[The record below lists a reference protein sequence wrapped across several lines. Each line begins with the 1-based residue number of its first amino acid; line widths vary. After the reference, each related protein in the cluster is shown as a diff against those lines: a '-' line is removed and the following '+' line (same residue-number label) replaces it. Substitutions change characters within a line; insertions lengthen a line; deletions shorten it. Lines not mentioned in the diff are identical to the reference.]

1 MQGARALV
9 HVLIES
15 GVEHI
20 FGLPGD
26 TGMAFYDALYEAR
39 DRITH
44 ILTRDERSASFMA
57 DVYARASGRLGVCE
71 GPSGGGATYI
81 VPGVAEAHGSAIPL
95 LCLTTDTPVSQ
106 HGRGVLTELDQESL
120 FRPITKWNA
129 RVNSPVTVAEMT
141 RRAIRMA
148 TSGRPGA
155 VHLSL
160 PTDSLEGDTPDP
172 SVYGIPDFGRAPA
185 LRTRP
190 DPDLIQRAADAIV
203 QAERP
208 VIVAGGGVL
217 TSGAWDEL
225 TLLAETLNIPVAT
238 SINGKGSIAE
248 TSPVSIGIVGGNGAR
263 PYTNAVVA
271 SADLVIFVGTRTDS
285 TTTHHWKV
293 PPMFGGPAAIQIDV
307 EPYEIGN
314 NYRLVA
320 PVAGDA
326 RLALRDLLEAID
338 RPAEIGVRNW
348 SRIDALVAERDRY
361 WADVERQAASRSRPI
376 KPQVVVRAMRKLLDD
391 DVIIVADPG
400 TPTPY
405 LGAQYELRRPGRTT
419 IIPRAHGGLGY
430 AIPGVV
436 GAAYARPDR
445 RVVGMTGDGSFGM
458 SVGELETIT
467 RLGLPIVLIQ
477 CNNGS
482 FGWIKELQHLYH
494 DDRYFSVDFNP
505 VDYAGIARGFGFQA
519 RQIVDPEEV
528 EPALAE
534 ALADGRPWFLDIVTE
549 SQITETPPVAAWIEA
564 EQQRAGAAVGSGA
577 RAERRENGMR

>member
-9 HVLIES
+9 DVLIES

-26 TGMAFYDALYEAR
+26 TGMAFYDALHDRR
-39 DRITH
+39 DRVTH
-44 ILTRDERSASFMA
+44 VMTRDERSASFMA

-95 LCLTTDTPVSQ
+95 LCLTSDTPVNQ

-120 FRPITKWNA
+120 FRPVTKWNA
-129 RVNSPVTVAEMT
+129 RIGSPATVAEMT
-141 RRAIRMA
+141 RRAVRMA
-148 TSGRPGA
+148 TAGRPGA

-160 PTDSLEGDTPDP
+160 PSDTLEGETPDE
-172 SVYGIPDFGRAPA
+172 SVFGIPDFALAPA

-190 DPDLIQRAADAIV
+190 DATLVERAADAIAA
-203 QAERP
+203 AERP

-225 TLLAETLNIPVAT
+225 TRLAEALDIPVAT
-238 SINGKGSIAE
+238 SINGKGSVAE
-248 TSPVSIGIVGGNGAR
+248 TSRVSIGIVGGNGAR
-263 PYTNAVVA
+263 DYTNATVA
-271 SADLVIFVGTRTDS
+271 GSDLVIFIGTRTDS
-285 TTTHHWKV
+285 TTTHHWLI
-293 PPMFGGPAAIQIDV
+293 PRLFGAVTAIQIDV

-314 NYRLVA
+314 NYRLAV

-326 RLALRDLLEAID
+326 KLALADLFEAID
-338 RPAEIGVRNW
+338 NKEKIRRRN
-348 SRIDALVAERDRY
+348 SERVDALLAERDRY
-361 WADVERQAASRSRPI
+361 WADVERQARNDSQPI
-376 KPQVVVRAMRKLLDD
+376 KPQRVVRAMRRLLDD
-391 DVIIVADPG
+391 DVLIVADPG

-405 LGAQYELRRPGRTT
+405 LSAQYELRRAGRTT

-436 GAAYARPDR
+436 GAHFAAIGK
-445 RVVGMTGDGSFGM
+445 RVIGMTGDGSFGM

-467 RLGLPIVLIQ
+467 RIGMPVVIIQ
-477 CNNGS
+477 TSNGA

-505 VDYAGIARGFGFQA
+505 VDYAAIARGFGFAA
-519 RQIVDPEEV
+519 RQVVDPADV
-528 EPALAE
+528 EPAIAE
-534 ALADGRPWFLDIVTE
+534 ALADGRPYFLDIVTE
-549 SQITETPPVAAWIEA
+549 SQITETPPVASWTEA
-564 EQQRAGAAVGSGA
+564 EARRALGATGGG
-577 RAERRENGMR
+577 RH